1 MPERISTSRKGNGCR
16 FLFLFLICSSWCQI
30 RYQRPAAPWP
40 GQETCWGLCQ
50 HLAKTIG
57 LNHQAPDVSVAAG
70 GLGQGMTM
78 GEHSRGTSIS
88 ETCLLRDAPS
98 EAPHRHCT
106 ERFCWSFSHH
116 PKLGAAPAGNLCLSA
131 QVGQC
136 EFNRPL
142 PLRGQFYCAL
152 KGAVNM
158 SRKFASEVFKEKEIP
173 NWKCKHTWR
182 FCLGKTLN
190 PFLHQKMLQ
199 WQTFT

>member
-1 MPERISTSRKGNGCR
+1 MPNPSQCQKG
-16 FLFLFLICSSWCQI
+16 FPQVEKETDADSCSFFSFAAVGARSSI
-30 RYQRPAAPWP
+30 EPAAPWP
-40 GQETCWGLCQ
+40 AQETCWGLCQ

-57 LNHQAPDVSVAAG
+57 PNHQVPDVSVAAG

-173 NWKCKHTWR
+173 N
-182 FCLGKTLN
+182 
-190 PFLHQKMLQ
+190 
-199 WQTFT
+199 